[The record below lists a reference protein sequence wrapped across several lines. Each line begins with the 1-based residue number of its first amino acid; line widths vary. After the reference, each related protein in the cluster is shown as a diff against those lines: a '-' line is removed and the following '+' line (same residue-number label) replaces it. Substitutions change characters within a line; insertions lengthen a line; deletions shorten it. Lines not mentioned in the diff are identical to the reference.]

1 MKTIVCGPPHSGKS
15 VLISNL
21 VKLMPSDSFQRI
33 TANGDGEGTWSNNPN
48 QMDVMSVRHKS
59 SNSPQEFAN
68 WKRRIETAIQDIV
81 LIDIGGRLQDDKG
94 PLFDAAD
101 SFIILSS
108 DPELTPKWKTFGESH
123 NCRCI
128 AIIES
133 SLTEQECVFS
143 TNPYLHARIS
153 GLERGNKLIGSIVL
167 SALAECIVEN
177 SCYKHTQVIDL
188 YDIGKKLGCSK
199 SWFTHTGVEVSNVF
213 FTTDKAAALYDYLV
227 DTYSPI
233 GRYKLNGAKV
243 NWVACIAST
252 CLCTDNVSDISFY
265 DEWTDTYINPAILEQ
280 TEDYSNSDLDISIK
294 ETETAI
300 LLSFVIKSVDLDAN
314 NFTNY
319 KLPKIDTGK
328 ALYISGRFPN
338 WFTVSVLK
346 SYSNKEKY
354 LHQPG
359 IGYYCVESSN
369 KKYLGNLSTLFVQEC
384 KQ

>member
-21 VKLMPSDSFQRI
+21 VRLMPSDSFQRI

-48 QMDVMSVRHKS
+48 QEDVMAVRHKS
-59 SNSPQEFAN
+59 SNSPQEFVN
-68 WKRRIETAIQDIV
+68 WKQRIETAIQDIV

-101 SFIILSS
+101 SFIIVSS
-108 DPELTPKWKTFGESH
+108 DPDMAPKWKSFGESH

-133 SLTEQECVFS
+133 SLTEQECIIS
-143 TNPYLHARIS
+143 TAPYLQARIS
-153 GLERGNKLIGSIVL
+153 GLERGNNLIGSIVL
-167 SALAECIVEN
+167 SALAECIVVD
-177 SCYKHTQVIDL
+177 SCYKHTQIIDL
-188 YDIGKKLGCSK
+188 YDVGKKLGCSK

-213 FTTDKAAALYDYLV
+213 FTTDIAVALYDYLV
-227 DTYSPI
+227 DTYGSI

-252 CLCTDNVSDISFY
+252 CLCSDNVSDISFY

-280 TEDYSNSDLDISIK
+280 SEDYCNSDLDISIK

-359 IGYYCVESSN
+359 IGYFCVESSN
-369 KKYLGNLSTLFVQEC
+369 KKNLGSLSTLFVQEC